1 MDHQQPQAQWV
12 WVAGGMCTTDPRT
25 RIATAVV
32 DAGLHVGTLRVD
44 GALWL
49 ALHVGVAGV
58 VPDAGA
64 GGGLA
69 PVRALGIDA
78 ARTRVAG
85 LNLLRRWCCGWKE
98 GKMPGSVPKSNQP
111 AISNSQPTNFH

>member
-1 MDHQQPQAQWV
+1 MHA
-12 WVAGGMCTTDPRT
+12 AHPRT
-25 RIATAVV
+25 RVNTVLI
-32 DAGLHVGTLRVD
+32 DAREVAGTLSID
-44 GALWL
+44 DTLWL
-49 ALHVGVAGV
+49 ALNVGVASV

-111 AISNSQPTNFH
+111 TISNSQPTNYHKKNINSLHH

>member
-1 MDHQQPQAQWV
+1 MVRHI
-12 WVAGGMCTTDPRT
+12 AGGMCTTDPRT

-49 ALHVGVAGV
+49 ALHVGVTGV

-98 GKMPGSVPKSNQP
+98 GKMPGSVPKSNQL
-111 AISNSQPTNFH
+111 AISNSQTTNFH